1 MLRITRHTG
10 AGSAQTI
17 QLEGKL
23 LGPWLDEV
31 REACAGAMA
40 RSGRTRLDLAA
51 VTFVDTAG
59 VALLRELIRHG
70 VEIAAC
76 SGYVAELL
84 QGADT

>member
-1 MLRITRHTG
+1 MLMITRRTG
-10 AGSAQTI
+10 AESAQTI

-40 RSGRTRLDLAA
+40 GSGRTRLDLAA

-84 QGADT
+84 QGADA

>member
-40 RSGRTRLDLAA
+40 GSGRTRLDLAA

-84 QGADT
+84 QRADT

>member
-1 MLRITRHTG
+1 MLRITRLTSG
-10 AGSAQTI
+10 DSAQTI
-17 QLEGKL
+17 KLEGNL
-23 LGPWLDEV
+23 LGPWVDEV
-31 REACAGAMA
+31 RGACAQAMA
-40 RSGRTRLDLAA
+40 RPGRTRLDLAA

-59 VALLRELIRHG
+59 VALLRELIRQG